1 LNPVIT
7 RGVSRLLTSVPALGR
22 VWARWAHTAVRRDIP
37 WAPLTR
43 PLHRCR
49 ATLITTGGVHLST
62 DRPFD
67 MDNPLG
73 DPSFREIPVSTPVK
87 NLTITHNY
95 YDHRDA
101 DRDPNIVFPLERFR
115 ELAHAGRLGG
125 LTPTHWSFMGHITG
139 HLVEELETVRIPVL
153 IARLHHEQADFAFL
167 TPA

>member
-1 LNPVIT
+1 V
-7 RGVSRLLTSVPALGR
+7 LGR
-22 VWARWAHTAVRRDIP
+22 VWGRWAHIEVRRDVP
-37 WAPLTR
+37 WAQPPR

-67 MDNPLG
+67 MHDPLG
-73 DPSFREIPVSTPVK
+73 DPSFRAVPVSTTAEG
-87 NLTITHNY
+87 LTITHDY

-115 ELAHAGRLGG
+115 ELASAGRLGG

-139 HLVEELETVRIPVL
+139 RLVEELETRRVPAL
-153 IARLHHEQADFAFL
+153 MARLHEEQPDFVFL
-167 TPA
+167 TPG